1 MRDSVSGLTIC
12 PVPEVNGN
20 LPAADASGLAASAA
34 QPPGI
39 SAGKSAS
46 AKVVD
51 GTNCHQDEI
60 ALYDRQIRLWGV
72 QAQERSDM
80 PSRDS
85 WDATKS
91 LSGYAQQT
99 YCSSPSKHLE
109 PR

>member
-1 MRDSVSGLTIC
+1 M
-12 PVPEVNGN
+12 NGN

-46 AKVVD
+46 ANLGD
-51 GTNCHQDEI
+51 DINYHQDEI

-80 PSRDS
+80 PPRDS
-85 WDATKS
+85 
-91 LSGYAQQT
+91 
-99 YCSSPSKHLE
+99 
-109 PR
+109 